1 MNDLYGARAQVPV
14 GGSWRMGTNLRPAAG
29 HYFFDALR
37 EVLGSFLCAPRLNPH
52 RTAKRY
58 RTVTKVLVGTKPT
71 FLFRGGLLFL
81 FPGNGVQ
88 CVAVWGRTPWTG
100 TYRILRTLEEVR
112 YPDMVNES
120 RKILPRTSNA
130 SIRRY

>member
-1 MNDLYGARAQVPV
+1 
-14 GGSWRMGTNLRPAAG
+14 MGTNLRPAAG

-100 TYRILRTLEEVR
+100 TYRILRTLERSTLSGYGKRVKENLAQDFK
-112 YPDMVNES
+112 YID
-120 RKILPRTSNA
+120 
-130 SIRRY
+130 

>member
-88 CVAVWGRTPWTG
+88 CSGRLGQDALDWNLQDTA
-100 TYRILRTLEEVR
+100 YLRRSTLSGYGKRVKENLAQ
-112 YPDMVNES
+112 DF
-120 RKILPRTSNA
+120 KCID
-130 SIRRY
+130 